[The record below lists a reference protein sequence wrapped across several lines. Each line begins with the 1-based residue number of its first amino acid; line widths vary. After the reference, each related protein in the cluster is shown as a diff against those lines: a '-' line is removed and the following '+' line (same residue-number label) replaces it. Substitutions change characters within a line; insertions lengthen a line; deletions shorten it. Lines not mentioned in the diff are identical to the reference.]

1 MVWTFAATGAPYA
14 EVAGAAI
21 GDVYIVG
28 VEKSARLASPEASA
42 SIEAE
47 VKKPCMAT
55 AL

>member
-1 MVWTFAATGAPYA
+1 MVGTFAATGAPYA

-21 GDVYIVG
+21 GVYIVG